1 LRIADI
7 AVCSEFK
14 GSTISK
20 KAKLMRQAPSLILT
34 NLALAA
40 YFAHGEAIYQ
50 FDQSVSPTDA
60 PNLFANIQPAIT
72 GESFVPTL
80 SSIGF
85 AQFYLNDAS
94 PVLQSSTLYVILWS
108 GSSANSVYLG
118 QTAPVTVGP
127 FSAGATTFYFSNPV
141 TVTPGSTYFLQPI
154 VQSGDNE
161 SAGVV
166 PGYRYANGMAY
177 IYGNAAP
184 VQDLWFSEGIVVPE
198 PSTFSLAIVGLVGI
212 AAVSRRLK
220 AKNRGS

>member
-1 LRIADI
+1 
-7 AVCSEFK
+7 
-14 GSTISK
+14 
-20 KAKLMRQAPSLILT
+20 MRLSLILT
-34 NLALAA
+34 TLALTA
-40 YFAHGEAIYQ
+40 YSAHGVGIYQ
-50 FDQSVSPTDA
+50 VDQSVGPINP
-60 PNLFANIQPAIT
+60 PNLFANIQPATT

-141 TVTPGSTYFLQPI
+141 ALTPGSTYFLQPI

-166 PGYRYANGMAY
+166 PGY
-177 IYGNAAP
+177 
-184 VQDLWFSEGIVVPE
+184 S
-198 PSTFSLAIVGLVGI
+198 
-212 AAVSRRLK
+212 
-220 AKNRGS
+220 